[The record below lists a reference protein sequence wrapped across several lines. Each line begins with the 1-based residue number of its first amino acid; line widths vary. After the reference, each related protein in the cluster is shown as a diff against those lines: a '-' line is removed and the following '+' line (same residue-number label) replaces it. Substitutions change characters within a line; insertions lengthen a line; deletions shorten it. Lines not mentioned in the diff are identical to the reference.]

1 VGRHLSNQ
9 LLARLDKATFA
20 AIEPELSMVRL
31 ELGHVISE
39 THSEVHTVYF
49 PLNGVISCVVELIGG
64 GAIETGMIGK
74 DGQFGAAAALDHH
87 VSLNHVVMQVSGE
100 VLAIEAS
107 RFRYLIEQH
116 PSLRKTTVAYDQ
128 FFLAQVQQTSA
139 CNAVHKVEARTCK
152 WLLRM
157 QRLAGDDLPL
167 TQEFLAQMMGV
178 RRTSVSQ
185 VAGDL
190 QRAGMITYSR
200 GRIQITDLAMIQRTA
215 CECDDAI
222 NSHYARIFQ

>member
-20 AIEPELSMVRL
+20 AIEPELSIVRL

-128 FFLAQVQQTSA
+128 FFWRKSSRRPHATQSIRSRR
-139 CNAVHKVEARTCK
+139 VHANGFCGCRGWPVTTC
-152 WLLRM
+152 L
-157 QRLAGDDLPL
+157 
-167 TQEFLAQMMGV
+167 
-178 RRTSVSQ
+178 
-185 VAGDL
+185 
-190 QRAGMITYSR
+190 
-200 GRIQITDLAMIQRTA
+200 
-215 CECDDAI
+215 
-222 NSHYARIFQ
+222 

>member
-20 AIEPELSMVRL
+20 AIEPELSIVRL

-139 CNAVHKVEARTCK
+139 CNAVHKVEARPADQRVSGGGRPATGRHDH
-152 WLLRM
+152 LL
-157 QRLAGDDLPL
+157 P
-167 TQEFLAQMMGV
+167 
-178 RRTSVSQ
+178 RTDPNYRSCHDP
-185 VAGDL
+185 AHGL
-190 QRAGMITYSR
+190 
-200 GRIQITDLAMIQRTA
+200 
-215 CECDDAI
+215 
-222 NSHYARIFQ
+222 